1 MYKLLDFGFVF
12 YRYNEV
18 GAEVGIGRFKR
29 ISSFHAKENEYAVS

>member
-18 GAEVGIGRFKR
+18 GAEVGIGRFQKD
-29 ISSFHAKENEYAVS
+29 